1 MPAATANTIEIAYEI
16 EGPEDGPVALL
27 IMGLAQQLTF
37 WPPAF
42 VEALNSAG
50 FRTVRFDNRDIG
62 KSERFDGRKAPNPIL
77 QLLGSV
83 AGIRGVAPYSLEDMA
98 RDSVSL
104 LDALGVD
111 KAHIV
116 GVSMGGMIA
125 QVLAAEYP
133 SRVAS
138 LTAIM
143 SSTNNISLPRARPEI
158 TKALLT
164 PPKKGATK
172 DDVLDRSV
180 QFWRMIGTKDSG
192 TTDAELRAR
201 IEASYDRSHNPAGI
215 RRQLAA
221 IIDSGDLR
229 RFTRK
234 ITAPSLVI
242 HGSEDPLSPPTGG
255 IDIAKN
261 ITGARLEL
269 IDGMGHD
276 MPKKYLPLIT
286 EMIVGHMRANDL
298 AVRTAQMAPR

>member
-1 MPAATANTIEIAYEI
+1 MPTTINANAIDIEHEI
-16 EGPEDGPVALL
+16 DGPDGAPAALL

-42 VEALNSAG
+42 VEALNAAG
-50 FRTVRFDNRDIG
+50 YRTVRFDNRDIG
-62 KSERFDGRKAPNPIL
+62 KSGRIDGRKAPNPIL
-77 QLLGSV
+77 QLLGSI

-98 RDSVSL
+98 ADSMAL
-104 LDALGVD
+104 LDALQID
-111 KAHIV
+111 KAHII

-125 QVLAAEYP
+125 QILAAKYP
-133 SRVAS
+133 DRVKT

-143 SSTNNISLPRARPEI
+143 SSTNNLALPRARPEI
-158 TKALLT
+158 TRALLT
-164 PPKKGATK
+164 PPKKGASK

-180 QFWRMIGTKDSG
+180 RFWRMIGTKNSG

-221 IIDSGDLR
+221 IIDLGDLR

-234 ITAPSLVI
+234 ITAPSLII
-242 HGSEDPLSPPTGG
+242 HGSEDPLSPPTGS

-261 ITGARLEL
+261 IDGARLEL

-276 MPKKYLPLIT
+276 LPKKYLPMVSA
-286 EMIVGHMRANDL
+286 MIAAHMRASEAD
-298 AVRTAQMAPR
+298 